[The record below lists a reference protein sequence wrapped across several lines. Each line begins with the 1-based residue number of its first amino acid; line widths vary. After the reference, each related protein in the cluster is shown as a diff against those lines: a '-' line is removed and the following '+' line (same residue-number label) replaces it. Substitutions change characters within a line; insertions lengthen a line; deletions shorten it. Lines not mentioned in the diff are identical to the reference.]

1 MESPMTYELN
11 AFFLQIVILL
21 SYIPITFIAYK
32 GLREPEKRRRAKWEL
47 SRFGPD
53 LAKDFEGESTYS
65 LADYIIPVTYI
76 FIVLA
81 ALYGMTQPAIIRLH
95 LWDGLLESTV
105 NAFGIPGSP
114 LPLEVAVITG
124 RFMFWCWLGAYIQSV
139 DRTIRHYLAH
149 DLSPNVYVFA
159 ARRFIMAFVVGTI
172 VGLGVGS
179 LAKAAGVPFEQNL
192 TMVYVVAFSIGLFPD
207 RGIRWIVATANKVMR
222 QEPTSDQESLS
233 IINGIGDWQ
242 QGRLDQEGIA
252 NVQNLATVNLLAV
265 VARTPFDV
273 SQMVDWVDQAILVTE
288 AGPEQLAALG
298 KVGLHCASN
307 VLSAIDVS
315 LNNLSAA
322 TGLSENELQLL
333 GLSLK
338 SATNME
344 LIFRF
349 HKNANAAPV
358 K

>member
-1 MESPMTYELN
+1 MTYELN
-11 AFFLQIVILL
+11 AFILQIVILL

-95 LWDGLLESTV
+95 FWDGLLESTV
-105 NAFGIPGSP
+105 NVFGIPGSP
-114 LPLEVAVITG
+114 PPLEVAVVTG

-139 DRTIRHYLAH
+139 DRTIRHYLTH

-159 ARRFIMAFVVGTI
+159 ARRFIMAFVVGAI

-192 TMVYVVAFSIGLFPD
+192 TMAYVVAFSIGLFPD

-222 QEPTSDQESLS
+222 EKSPSEEESLT
-233 IINGIGDWQ
+233 IINGISDWQ
-242 QGRLDQEGIA
+242 QDRLDQEGIS

-273 SQMVDWVDQAILVTE
+273 SQMVDWVDQAILITE
-288 AGPEQLAALG
+288 ASPEQLAAIR

-307 VLSAIDVS
+307 FIGALDNS
-315 LNNLSAA
+315 LKNLSAA
-322 TGLSENELQLL
+322 SGLSENELHLL
-333 GLSLK
+333 GVSLK
-338 SATNME
+338 SATNIE
-344 LIFRF
+344 LIFRY
-349 HKNANAAPV
+349 HKIANNAPV